1 MAGNLHR
8 AEPPT
13 LNLPFWIEEQWMGVL
28 LYVLLVL
35 LLCCKAEEGFGKFK
49 AVFFVHRIK
58 WLMSRHGVDQRIV
71 PNLYRAEE
79 RAKTSV
85 TRSEAVVGRIW
96 IWNKKDPH
104 WSKCRY
110 EKPKKLEE
118 KYDIP
123 ESLLDAAHVVQLPI
137 LLGDIL
143 LANGHTRPLNTQLG
157 DAVDVVLVQVDLES
171 TEVTLGPLGEA
182 PLLNDLLGGVELDEL
197 AGHVAVEDGELA
209 AGLGV
214 ELAGCTAGEGG
225 DALGVGEGGVQ
236 LLGGSAE
243 LVRCGHGGGVN
254 GDLAGGGGGGG
265 GSSGSS
271 LLLAGRGVEGGRSEA
286 SRGVDAGSVLE
297 VLGVL
302 GDERFCEGGQSL
314 AELGKD
320 LGANE
325 VLYGLL
331 GGSIGVDL
339 NLELDTVAVLVGESS
354 FPGISLEGN
363 ARLGQRVS

>member
-1 MAGNLHR
+1 
-8 AEPPT
+8 
-13 LNLPFWIEEQWMGVL
+13 MGVL
-28 LYVLLVL
+28 LYILLVL
-35 LLCCKAEEGFGKFK
+35 VLCCKAKGGFGKFK
-49 AVFFVHRIK
+49 AVSFVHRIK
-58 WLMSRHGVDQRIV
+58 RLMSRHGVDQRIV

-85 TRSEAVVGRIW
+85 TMSEAVAVKIW

-104 WSKCRY
+104 WSKCRH

-118 KYDIP
+118 KCDIP
-123 ESLLDAAHVVQLPI
+123 ESLLDAAYVVQLPI

-143 LANGHTRPLNTQLG
+143 LADGYTGPFDTQLS

-209 AGLGV
+209 AGMGAV

-243 LVRCGHGGGVN
+243 LVRCGYGGGVN
-254 GDLAGGGGGGG
+254 GDLAGGGGNGG
-265 GSSGSS
+265 GSSGGS

-286 SRGVDAGSVLE
+286 GGGVDARSVLE

-339 NLELDTVAVLVGESS
+339 NLELDTVAVLIGGSS

-363 ARLGQRVS
+363 ARLGKRFS